1 MTGLEQRKREPYQME
16 LNDLLQRRNQLT
28 EQLLL
33 DNSLQHRRAVR
44 SELTTIEGA
53 LAYLRHHRG
62 LKCPTASLLHCQLE
76 QDRQL
81 SPRS

>member
-1 MTGLEQRKREPYQME
+1 ME
-16 LNDLLQRRNQLT
+16 LNDLLLRRDQLN
-28 EQLLL
+28 EQVLL
-33 DNSLQHRRAVR
+33 DNSRQHRRAVR

-81 SPRS
+81 GPRS